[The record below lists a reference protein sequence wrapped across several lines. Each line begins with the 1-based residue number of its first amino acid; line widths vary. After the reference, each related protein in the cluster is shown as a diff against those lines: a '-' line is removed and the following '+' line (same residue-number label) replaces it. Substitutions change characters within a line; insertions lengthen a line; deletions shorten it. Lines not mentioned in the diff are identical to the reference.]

1 MFIDMCKHNLSKL
14 AYIMKTEKN
23 SDDKRRDSHRD
34 PSPKGVWSEI
44 YLDKIH
50 QHHGGNDNSI
60 EIIPHGSNT
69 VIESANLMENI
80 ENVVTITKINIET
93 KRDEAEKHQNE
104 QMNTNNIQE
113 EAKVYEEYFDQ
124 YDNQMKP
131 LDLKMYDMD
140 SSNVYDSSYP
150 QIETP
155 EEQYNKQPNRSTKDQ
170 LLHSL
175 ERRRL
180 INREA
185 SKRYRE
191 KARGNPELLLKIR
204 EQQKKRQKK
213 YYAKA
218 KNK

>member
-1 MFIDMCKHNLSKL
+1 MCKHNLSKL

-23 SDDKRRDSHRD
+23 FDDKRRDSD
-34 PSPKGVWSEI
+34 GKPSPKGLWSEI
-44 YLDKIH
+44 HLDEIH
-50 QHHGGNDNSI
+50 QHHGGNEHSI
-60 EIIPHGSNT
+60 EIIPHDTNT
-69 VIESANLMENI
+69 VIESANCMENI

-93 KRDEAEKHQNE
+93 KRDETEKHQNE

-140 SSNVYDSSYP
+140 SCNVYDSSYT
-150 QIETP
+150 QIDTP
-155 EEQYNKQPNRSTKDQ
+155 EEQYNKQPTRSTKDQ

-185 SKRYRE
+185 SRRYRE

-218 KNK
+218 KNKSI